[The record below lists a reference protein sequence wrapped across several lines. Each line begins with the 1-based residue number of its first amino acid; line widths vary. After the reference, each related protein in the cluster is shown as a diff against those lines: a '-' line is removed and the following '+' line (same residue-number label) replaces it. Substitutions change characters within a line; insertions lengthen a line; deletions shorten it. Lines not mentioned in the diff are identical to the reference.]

1 MGPPG
6 PPGTPGPPGPGCTMG
21 LGFKETE
28 GSGSTQLLNE
38 PKLSRPTAA
47 IRLKGEK
54 GDRGPKVRLQ
64 SQVGVGGLSSLVL
77 GALSLYSKLFLI
89 SCYCDQGERGMDG
102 ASIVGPPGP
111 RRPPGHIEILSSVAR
126 CASRRQAGLKER
138 SVAELG
144 MPLGASQ
151 TAHQE
156 GPFTSPRRRC
166 RGQEK
171 PRITP
176 FLSEETSL
184 YAPFGW
190 LFDSVLKLKL
200 KIPVLHNPTWEDV
213 HTNGGEHPL
222 PSSDQQGR

>member
-47 IRLKGEK
+47 I
-54 GDRGPKVRLQ
+54 
-64 SQVGVGGLSSLVL
+64 
-77 GALSLYSKLFLI
+77 
-89 SCYCDQGERGMDG
+89 GERGMDG

>member
-111 RRPPGHIEILSSVAR
+111 RRPPGHIEILSSDTEKVPSVRNRTSSDTRSAGTLILDFP
-126 CASRRQAGLKER
+126 ASR
-138 SVAELG
+138 
-144 MPLGASQ
+144 
-151 TAHQE
+151 TA
-156 GPFTSPRRRC
+156 
-166 RGQEK
+166 
-171 PRITP
+171 
-176 FLSEETSL
+176 
-184 YAPFGW
+184 
-190 LFDSVLKLKL
+190 
-200 KIPVLHNPTWEDV
+200 
-213 HTNGGEHPL
+213 
-222 PSSDQQGR
+222 